1 MTASAAAIEPARTGR
16 WLPFS
21 DPAGGVR
28 LYCLPHAGGAASAFR
43 PWVGRLPGV
52 AVCPLQPPGRETRAR
67 EAPHVRMGP
76 LVEELAQVVLEDA
89 RGGPYAVYGHSLGA
103 LVGFELIHEIARLG
117 GHPPVQFLA
126 SGCSAPQWTEQDE
139 RFTAAELTDEELV
152 ALLQLLGGT
161 PQEFLSHPLIL
172 RMILPAVRA
181 DLSVKNTYRYQ
192 PRPPLDVPIT
202 TIAGL
207 DDPRAGVESIAAW
220 REQTV
225 RRFHA
230 HTMAGGHFAVLEQPD
245 VTLGHLGRA
254 LSVSSRAA

>member
-1 MTASAAAIEPARTGR
+1 MTAAIDPAVTGR

-21 DPAGGVR
+21 DPVGELR

-43 PWVGRLPGV
+43 PWAGRLAGV
-52 AVCPLQPPGRETRAR
+52 AVCPLQLPGRETRVHD
-67 EAPHVRMGP
+67 APHVRMGP

-103 LVGFELIHEIARLG
+103 LVGFELIHEIRRTG
-117 GHPPVQFLA
+117 GPPPVQFLA
-126 SGCSAPQWTEQDE
+126 SGCPAPQWTGQDE
-139 RFTAAELTDEELV
+139 LFTSADLTDEQIV
-152 ALLQLLGGT
+152 ALLRQLGGT
-161 PQEFLSHPLIL
+161 PEVFLSRPLIL
-172 RMILPAVRA
+172 GMILPVLRA
-181 DLSVKNTYRYQ
+181 DLSVKITYRYQ

-225 RRFHA
+225 RRFQA
-230 HTMAGGHFAVLEQPD
+230 HTLAGGHFAALEQVD
-245 VTLGHLGRA
+245 TTLGHLERA
-254 LSVSSRAA
+254 LSDWSRTA